1 MLVPEGL
8 KKTVHTVF
16 LLGLL
21 VLAIL
26 SVVGLV
32 YLSQMA
38 YSDQKQVNGLYCGN
52 TNATERNIARVAIV
66 VLWLQFAWIV
76 LGSFIRPIW
85 MGGKVA

>member
-1 MLVPEGL
+1 
-8 KKTVHTVF
+8 
-16 LLGLL
+16 
-21 VLAIL
+21 
-26 SVVGLV
+26 
-32 YLSQMA
+32 MA